1 MNAPPESSSVYSSAA
16 FFSSSSKP
24 PPCRIT
30 RYESKPSAAL
40 MSSLPFAAHISV
52 GSHRDSLVSVRRYT
66 QSWSSISD
74 SNVSTSFITNGKS
87 FSATGCPGIGIIIRT
102 PFASTPGKIRRSFS
116 AAAAAFGL
124 PPSRQSS
131 NSNSDCRT
139 GLLKDTSPP
148 VNKTRVILIAHTII
162 KINLP
167 STNVTRLTPHP
178 NKHLATAHPS
188 VPAPSN
194 RHFVDATSLCRSWG
208 RSLHRISLRLRST
221 ACDASR
227 VGSIDVP
234 KSTSRGPDRP
244 LSFTSQPTPRG
255 FNRSDSVTT
264 GRTHSN
270 TMDDF
275 GHTRPASLRTEST
288 LTGVSDGDSLGC
300 RMASQV
306 RTLRKAQPGCDP
318 LAHGSSTATVRRF
331 VSSSV
336 IFWHSPLASSM
347 NHTASPPSRRCR
359 SQFPAIVSARSASD
373 AASMSGRR
381 D

>member
-1 MNAPPESSSVYSSAA
+1 
-16 FFSSSSKP
+16 
-24 PPCRIT
+24 
-30 RYESKPSAAL
+30 
-40 MSSLPFAAHISV
+40 MSSLPFAAHINV

-66 QSWSSISD
+66 QSWSSMSD
-74 SNVSTSFITNGKS
+74 SNSATSFSTNGKS

-148 VNKTRVILIAHTII
+148 
-162 KINLP
+162 
-167 STNVTRLTPHP
+167 STNVIRLTPHP
-178 NKHLATAHPS
+178 NKHLATAHPR

-194 RHFVDATSLCRSWG
+194 RHLVDATSPCRSWG

-234 KSTSRGPDRP
+234 RSTSRGPDRP

-288 LTGVSDGDSLGC
+288 LT
-300 RMASQV
+300 
-306 RTLRKAQPGCDP
+306 
-318 LAHGSSTATVRRF
+318 
-331 VSSSV
+331 
-336 IFWHSPLASSM
+336 
-347 NHTASPPSRRCR
+347 
-359 SQFPAIVSARSASD
+359 
-373 AASMSGRR
+373 
-381 D
+381 

>member
-1 MNAPPESSSVYSSAA
+1 M
-16 FFSSSSKP
+16 
-24 PPCRIT
+24 
-30 RYESKPSAAL
+30 
-40 MSSLPFAAHISV
+40 
-52 GSHRDSLVSVRRYT
+52 
-66 QSWSSISD
+66 
-74 SNVSTSFITNGKS
+74 
-87 FSATGCPGIGIIIRT
+87 
-102 PFASTPGKIRRSFS
+102 
-116 AAAAAFGL
+116 
-124 PPSRQSS
+124 
-131 NSNSDCRT
+131 
-139 GLLKDTSPP
+139 LKDTSPP
-148 VNKTRVILIAHTII
+148 
-162 KINLP
+162 
-167 STNVTRLTPHP
+167 STNVIRLTPHP

-194 RHFVDATSLCRSWG
+194 RHLVDATSLCRSWG

-221 ACDASR
+221 ACDASW
-227 VGSIDVP
+227 VGSIEVP

-264 GRTHSN
+264 GGTHSN

-288 LTGVSDGDSLGC
+288 LTLSDGDSLGC

-373 AASMSGRR
+373 TASMSGRR
-381 D
+381 DRTLAGVSSLSAGKANQ